1 MVKYSFDAELDDDRL
16 LTAEPLLEEAES
28 FPSLEFK
35 ELDLD
40 SVQANESLLIFLPSI
55 SQCKITKNKRI
66 QRNK

>member
-1 MVKYSFDAELDDDRL
+1 MNKFK
-16 LTAEPLLEEAES
+16 PLLEEAES